1 MATTIHI
8 SCSLNELLIPRLE
21 NCTVSELT
29 GDTRV
34 RSDNWVRQGIET
46 TSIRGI
52 GCSCIQDAIFT
63 LADADDD
70 GAMGRVGL
78 LIAIWVQQ
86 ASNVSFV
93 DGLLLKCT
101 CVG

>member
-1 MATTIHI
+1 MAATIHI

-46 TSIRGI
+46 KSIRRIRG
-52 GCSCIQDAIFT
+52 SCIQDATLT

-70 GAMGRVGL
+70 SAMGRIGL
-78 LIAIWVQQ
+78 VIASWVQQ
-86 ASNVSFV
+86 VMSRS
-93 DGLLLKCT
+93 
-101 CVG
+101 